1 MKSLDDLIRFL
12 LEEIALCGNHGQS
25 VIIALFLLLLPLLT
39 LLLLLRIP
47 QAALFGENNLSHY
60 IMQL

>member
-25 VIIALFLLLLPLLT
+25 VISCFY
-39 LLLLLRIP
+39 
-47 QAALFGENNLSHY
+47 FHF
-60 IMQL
+60 

>member
-25 VIIALFLLLLPLLT
+25 S
-39 LLLLLRIP
+39 
-47 QAALFGENNLSHY
+47 SHY
-60 IMQL
+60 PAFTSTFDVAPLVAHSSSRPFWRE